1 MPLHNSERDK
11 NFIPRFDRRFIDSDE
26 DFHWI
31 GEGSYGGKA
40 SGLAVIKKI
49 LSENFN
55 KEDFPDIQIFVP
67 KMIVIRTNVFKAFME
82 RNNLYEFAF
91 NEKND
96 IRIVNAFLQADLPVE
111 ILGDLRSIISNIN
124 SPLAIRSSSML
135 EDAKYEPFAGIYTT
149 KMISNN
155 LPNIDARFQKLI
167 EAIKFVYASTYFKKS
182 KDYFK
187 ISSNSI
193 EDEQMA
199 VIIQEVV
206 GKNHNNR
213 FYPHISGVARSY
225 NFYAI
230 GKSKPEQGT
239 VSLALG
245 LGKTIVDG
253 GIGWN
258 YCPIYPKSVPPYG
271 DPQNM
276 LKYTQTTFWTVN
288 MNPIVSYDPTKDTEY
303 LSLCDFYD
311 AEYDNTLKFT
321 ASTYLSSENKI
332 VMGVNNEGPRI
343 LNFARLLQLNE
354 FRFNEMML
362 KLMKVC
368 EEAFNNPIEI
378 EFASVISKEEKKM
391 KFGFLQVRPMVVSN
405 EIVEID
411 DQEFI
416 YGSNLVVCNRTIGNG
431 IINNIKDIVFVKP
444 EVFDKKSTI
453 QIAKEIDHFN
463 RQLVEQKRP
472 YLLIGFG
479 RWGSSD
485 PWLGI
490 PVEWGQISGA
500 KVIIESTLSSIN
512 VELSQGS
519 HFFHNLTSFKV
530 CYFSI
535 NYDGNFMIDWD
546 WLNMQKIVAETEFV
560 KYINLSI
567 PLSIKVDG
575 RTGRGIIKK
584 W

>member
-1 MPLHNSERDK
+1 MPLHNSERDR

-40 SGLAVIKKI
+40 AGLAFIKKT
-49 LSENFN
+49 LKENFN
-55 KEDFPDIQIFVP
+55 IDEFPNIKIYVP
-67 KMIVIRTNVFKAFME
+67 RMIVIRTNVFKAFME
-82 RNNLYEFAF
+82 RNNLYEIAL
-91 NEKND
+91 NESSD

-111 ILGDLRSIISNIN
+111 ILGDLRTIITNTN

-135 EDAKYEPFAGIYTT
+135 EDAKYEPFAGIYST

-182 KDYFK
+182 KDYFNV
-187 ISSNSI
+187 SSHDI
-193 EDEQMA
+193 KDEQMA

-230 GKSKPEQGT
+230 GKTKPEQGV
-239 VSLALG
+239 VSLAVG

-253 GIGWN
+253 GIAWN
-258 YCPIYPKSVPPYG
+258 YCPVYPKSVPPYG
-271 DPQNM
+271 DPHNI
-276 LKYTQTTFWTVN
+276 LKNTQTSFWAVN

-303 LSLCDFYD
+303 MSLCFLND
-311 AEYDNTLKFT
+311 AEYDNTLKYT
-321 ASTYLSSENKI
+321 GSTYIAQENKI
-332 VMGVNNEGPRI
+332 VMGVSNEGPRVI
-343 LNFARLLQLNE
+343 NFSRLLQLNE
-354 FRFNEMML
+354 FKINEML
-362 KLMKVC
+362 IKLIKVC
-368 EEAFNNPIEI
+368 ENAFENPVEI

-391 KFGFLQVRPMVVSN
+391 NFGFLQVRPMVVSN
-405 EIVEID
+405 EIIEIYD
-411 DQEFI
+411 EDMKDED
-416 YGSNLVVCNRTIGNG
+416 LLTVCDRTIGNG
-431 IINNIKDIVFVKP
+431 IVTNIENVVFVKP
-444 EVFDKKSTI
+444 ESFDKKSTVK
-453 QIAKEIDHFN
+453 IAKEVEGIN
-463 RQLVEQKRP
+463 QNLVLKKEP

-500 KVIIESTLSSIN
+500 KVIVESTLSGIN

-530 CYFSI
+530 LYFSI
-535 NYDGNFMIDWD
+535 NYDGKFKIDWD
-546 WLNMQKIVAETEFV
+546 WLNSQSVFIETDFV
-560 KYINLSI
+560 KHIKLSK
-567 PLSIKVDG
+567 PLLIKVDG

-584 W
+584 